1 MAKYSLGID
10 YGTLSGRA
18 LLVDVSDGREIAC
31 RAYEY
36 PHGVIDDTLAGNKL
50 PMDTALQDPRD
61 YIEVLK
67 NTVPQVISDGGVDP
81 AEIIGVGIDFTSC
94 SPMPVYKDGTP
105 LCCVPK
111 WENDRNAY
119 VKLWKHHA
127 AQDKA
132 DRLNAVAAE
141 RGEKWLDTYGGKV
154 SSEWMIP
161 KLWQTLSEAP
171 ELYDDMDYF
180 IEAGDWL
187 VWRLCGHLTRNST
200 SAGYKTLWSKKDGY
214 PSPDFFAALDPRL
227 ADCVTTKLAGPVM
240 TMGQLAGTL
249 TSEMAELTGLCAGTP
264 VAVCNVDAHVT
275 MPAFNIT
282 KAGQMQA
289 IIGTSTCHMLID
301 SEYHMVKGICG
312 TVEDGMLPGMFG
324 YEAGQ
329 GCVGD
334 HFAWFVNNCL
344 PKSYAD
350 EAEKRGISPHV
361 LLTEKAQTLK
371 PGESGL
377 IALDWWNGN
386 RSILVDS
393 QLSGVIAGM
402 TLQTKP
408 EEIYRALIEAT
419 AFGTR
424 EIIEN
429 YRRSGV
435 SVSSFT
441 ASGGIPNKNPM
452 LTQIYADVLR
462 LPVRVVKS
470 TQGPALGSAIFGA
483 VAAGSGRGGYDDIFS
498 AGAAMGSTEGKT
510 YYPDEKASKVYDMLY
525 AEYHAL
531 HDRYGRE
538 DRLLK
543 NLRQIARDAKGV

>member
-1 MAKYSLGID
+1 
-10 YGTLSGRA
+10 
-18 LLVDVSDGREIAC
+18 
-31 RAYEY
+31 
-36 PHGVIDDTLAGNKL
+36 
-50 PMDTALQDPRD
+50 
-61 YIEVLK
+61 
-67 NTVPQVISDGGVDP
+67 
-81 AEIIGVGIDFTSC
+81 SC

-105 LCCVPK
+105 LCFAPK

-141 RGEKWLDTYGGKV
+141 RGESWLETYGGKV

-161 KLWQTLSEAP
+161 KLWQTLDEAP
-171 ELYDDMDYF
+171 ELYADMDYY

-187 VWRLCGHLTRNST
+187 VWKLCGRMTRNST

-214 PSPDFFAALDPRL
+214 PSSGFFAALDPRL
-227 ADCVTTKLAGPVM
+227 ADCADTKLAGPVM
-240 TMGQLAGTL
+240 TMGQRAGGL
-249 TSEMAELTGLCAGTP
+249 TAEMAALTGLKEGTP

-282 KAGQMQA
+282 RSGQMQA

-301 SEYHMVKGICG
+301 TEYHKVKGICG

-350 EAEKRGISPHV
+350 EAAARGISPHV
-361 LLTEKAQTLK
+361 LLTEKASALR

-402 TLQTKP
+402 TLATKP

-429 YRRSGV
+429 YKRSGV
-435 SVSSFT
+435 AVNSFT

-452 LTQIYADVLR
+452 LVQIYSDVIR
-462 LPVRVVKS
+462 LPVRVVHS

-483 VAAGSGRGGYDDIFS
+483 VAAGSENGGYDDIFS
-498 AGAAMGSTEGKT
+498 AGAAMGSTDGKT
-510 YYPDEKASKVYDMLY
+510 YYPDDGAAAVYDKLY

-543 NLRQIARDAKGV
+543 NLRQIAREAKGV

>member
-10 YGTLSGRA
+10 FGTLSGRA
-18 LLVDVSDGREIAC
+18 LLVDASDGREIAC
-31 RAYEY
+31 SAFEY
-36 PHGVIDDTLAGNKL
+36 PHGVIDGSLFGEKL
-50 PMDTALQDPRD
+50 PMDTALQDPAD

-67 NTVPQVISDGGVDP
+67 NAVPAVLRESGADP
-81 AEIIGVGIDFTSC
+81 ADIIGVGIDFTSC

-105 LCCVPK
+105 LCFTEK
-111 WENDRNAY
+111 WGKNRNAY

-171 ELYDDMDYF
+171 ELYDDMDYY
-180 IEAGDWL
+180 IEAGDWV
-187 VWRLCGHLTRNST
+187 VWKLSGRMTRNST

-214 PSPDFFAALDPRL
+214 PSKEFFAALDPRL
-227 ADCVTTKLAGPVM
+227 EDCVETKLAGPVM
-240 TMGQLAGTL
+240 TMGERVGGL
-249 TSEMAELTGLCAGTP
+249 TDKAAALTGLKAGTA

-282 KAGQMQA
+282 KSGQMQA

-301 SEYHMVKGICG
+301 REYHMVKGICG

-350 EAEKRGISPHV
+350 EAAQRGISPHV
-361 LLTEKAQTLK
+361 LLTEKASALK

-377 IALDWWNGN
+377 VALDWWNGN

-393 QLSGVIAGM
+393 QLSGLIAGM
-402 TLQTKP
+402 TLATKP

-419 AFGTR
+419 AYGTR

-429 YRRSGV
+429 YKKSGV
-435 SVSSFT
+435 TVSGFT

-452 LTQIYADVLR
+452 LVQIYSDVLR
-462 LPVRVVKS
+462 LPVRVVAS

-483 VAAGSGRGGYDDIFS
+483 VAAGSSLGGYDDIFS
-498 AGAAMGSTEGKT
+498 AGAAMGSTEGRT
-510 YYPDEKASKVYDMLY
+510 FYPSEEASAVYDELY

-531 HDRYGRE
+531 HDLYGRE
-538 DRLLK
+538 NGLMKRLRK
-543 NLRQIARDAKGV
+543 IAREAKK